1 MALRHTVFVRA
12 GCVLEQDTK
21 KIAYPIPQT
30 SSAASS
36 GCRSRLSDNARKL
49 FDLAMQSHEFKN
61 MMVSC
66 VCVCIY

>member
-1 MALRHTVFVRA
+1 M
-12 GCVLEQDTK
+12 LEQDKK

-30 SSAASS
+30 LSAASS

-66 VCVCIY
+66 C

>member
-12 GCVLEQDTK
+12 DCMLEQDKK

-30 SSAASS
+30 LSAASS

-66 VCVCIY
+66 C